1 MRRKSGGLLL
11 IIIILISFTGCK
23 TILIKMYGVKKPSIE
38 TEVSI
43 KNYALKIGLDTLT
56 IVSVNVDDFVD
67 IFSRRGIPEGLIFD
81 KSGNYLE
88 YKESDT
94 SCNAGLF
101 NYIPELNSNGSY
113 NRSVKYNLTEEV
125 SSLRNLKG
133 QAIQEFNSSEYDFLL
148 FIYWAKWVGKLNKD
162 HVKEWQQL
170 ALDNKNAKIKT
181 ILINL
186 DIQEN
191 WDKEKRDELL
201 NSMRKAF

>member
-1 MRRKSGGLLL
+1 MRTKSEKLLL
-11 IIIILISFTGCK
+11 IIIVLISFAGCK
-23 TILIKMYGVKKPSIE
+23 PILMKMYGIKKPAIE
-38 TEVSI
+38 TEASI
-43 KNYALKIGLDTLT
+43 KNYAFQIGLDTFN
-56 IVSVNVDDFVD
+56 IVSVNADDFRKTL
-67 IFSRRGIPEGLIFD
+67 SKRGVPEGLIFD

-101 NYIPELNSNGSY
+101 IYIPELNSNGSY